1 MRNLPTGLP
10 NGLPARGEVERRDA
24 DEREERC
31 RVMERIVAGRLSKVL
46 VCGGR
51 MALMFTIYVE

>member
-1 MRNLPTGLP
+1 MRNLPT
-10 NGLPARGEVERRDA
+10 GLPARGEVERRDA